1 MTTVT
6 CPCGCRP
13 DGSFCGEPMAGIEL
27 IYGQCILCEQGEHWQ
42 EGDDEP
48 AFDWPAILMAASREG
63 STGES

>member
-1 MTTVT
+1 
-6 CPCGCRP
+6 
-13 DGSFCGEPMAGIEL
+13 MAGIEL